1 MNLLGMIGLLAAF
14 AGACASV
21 ACLACGHALRGRP
34 AAETLSWGG
43 RIAALIVF
51 IGLSVSCAVLVWCFL
66 TDDVGIQY
74 VLDNHVSTT
83 GAWGV
88 FYRVSGLWAGREGS
102 LLFWAW
108 LIGLFGAIASVRRM
122 AKVEPLDNIAVLVIQ
137 LVLVAF
143 AGIMLFSAEN
153 TPFAATDPIYFN
165 ADGTLT
171 SAAQLLGMNSLL
183 QHWAMAIHPPMLFVG
198 YAGLTVPFAY
208 AIATCVV
215 GRGDSQW
222 VLRSERFAL
231 AAWMFLTL
239 GIGLGAVWAYVAL
252 GWGGY
257 WGWDPVENASLLSWL
272 VCVALIHSFTV
283 YKRHGIFKCWAVMSA
298 CLAFA
303 FCIVGTF
310 ISRSGIVQSVHAFE
324 GDAVSTALFGTL
336 IVASVLAGAAGCLA
350 RRASFAP
357 EAAAPEAESMVN
369 KHGAYFVNNVFMI
382 LMACAL
388 AYLTVAQALPSWLPL
403 GGHSVPAGTYEAIAR
418 PVGVVYLLMM
428 AVCPLLGWCKT
439 DPKAFLRKA
448 RIPAVCAAVLFAVLA
463 VYWGSV
469 LLPAYDGI
477 VSAAGEHAELVLE
490 QGPAWY
496 YNGLALVAFFV
507 ASLLIFNSCYQLT
520 RVVRASG
527 KGVVSRLGSCVS
539 HLAVG
544 IILIGLVGSAMY
556 VTEAN
561 GYLPYDEQTNT
572 SSERF
577 AIDAYELG
585 LAGAHAGMADN
596 LKDVEYAI
604 DLDVYHDGEFIGQ
617 TRPAITLVAATQ
629 QQKYT
634 AGVVGMPLEDLFVVY
649 RGAGMNDAGLHLD
662 VRVNRL
668 VSFVWVGM
676 AFLVAGMCLT
686 VLGPR
691 EAPARRR

>member
-1 MNLLGMIGLLAAF
+1 MILVGMVGLLAAF
-14 AGACASV
+14 VGACISV
-21 ACLACGHALRGRP
+21 ISLACGHALRERP
-34 AAETLSWGG
+34 VAETLSWGG
-43 RIAALIVF
+43 RIAALVAF
-51 IGLSVSCAVLVWCFL
+51 AGLSVSCTVLVWCFL

-74 VLDNHVSTT
+74 VLDNHVSGT

-108 LIGLFGAIASVRRM
+108 LIGLFGALVTVRRV
-122 AKVEPLDNIAVLVIQ
+122 AKAEPLDNIAVLVIQ

-143 AGIMLFSAEN
+143 VGIMLFSAEN
-153 TPFAATDPIYFN
+153 TPFTATDPIYFN

-183 QHWAMAIHPPMLFVG
+183 QHWAMAIHPPMLFLG

-208 AIATCVV
+208 AIAACVV

-239 GIGLGAVWAYVAL
+239 GIGLGAVWAYVVL

-272 VCVALIHSFTV
+272 VCVALIHSFTA
-283 YKRHGIFKCWAVMSA
+283 YKRHGLFKCWAVMSA
-298 CLAFA
+298 CLVFA

-324 GDAVSTALFGTL
+324 GDAVSAALFGTL
-336 IVASVLAGAAGCLA
+336 IVASILAGAVGCLA
-350 RRASFAP
+350 RKASFAP
-357 EAAAPEAESMVN
+357 EAGTPEAESVLS
-369 KHGAYFVNNVFMI
+369 KQGAYFVNNVFMI

-403 GGHSVPAGTYEAIAR
+403 GGHSVPAGTYEAVAR
-418 PVGVVYLLMM
+418 PVGVAYLLMM

-439 DPKAFLRKA
+439 DPKAFVRKA
-448 RIPAVCAAVLFAVLA
+448 RVPATCAAVLFAILA
-463 VYWGSV
+463 VYWGGV

-477 VSAAGEHAELVLE
+477 VSAADEHAELVME
-490 QGPAWY
+490 QGSAWY
-496 YNGLALVAFFV
+496 YNGLALVAFLV

-527 KGVVSRLGSCVS
+527 RSAVSCLGSCIS

-577 AIDAYELG
+577 AIDAYELE
-585 LAGAHAGMADN
+585 LADAYAGMADN
-596 LKDVEYAI
+596 LKDVDYAI
-604 DLDVYHDGEFIGQ
+604 DLDVYRDGTRIEQ
-617 TRPAITLVAATQ
+617 VRPAITLVTATQ

-634 AGVVGMPLEDLFVVY
+634 AGVVGLPLEDLFVVY
-649 RGAGMNDAGLHLD
+649 RGVGMDNAGLHLD

-668 VSFVWVGM
+668 ISFVWTGM
-676 AFLVAGMCLT
+676 VFLVAGMFLSI
-686 VLGPR
+686 LGPR
-691 EAPARRR
+691 EASARRG

>member
-21 ACLACGHALRGRP
+21 VCLACGHALRDRP
-34 AAETLSWGG
+34 VAETLSWGG

-66 TDDVGIQY
+66 ADDVGIQY

-143 AGIMLFSAEN
+143 AGIMLFSAES

-165 ADGTLT
+165 ANGTLA

-239 GIGLGAVWAYVAL
+239 GIGLGAVWAYVVL

-350 RRASFAP
+350 RRAIFAP
-357 EAAAPEAESMVN
+357 EAAAPEAESMVS

-477 VSAAGEHAELVLE
+477 ISAAGEHAELVLE

-507 ASLLIFNSCYQLT
+507 ASLLIFNSCYQLR

>member
-1 MNLLGMIGLLAAF
+1 MNLLGMIGLLVAF

-21 ACLACGHALRGRP
+21 ACLACGHALRDRP

-165 ADGTLT
+165 ADGTLA

-208 AIATCVV
+208 AIAACVV

-239 GIGLGAVWAYVAL
+239 GIGLGAVWAYVVL

-357 EAAAPEAESMVN
+357 EAAAPEAESMVS

-448 RIPAVCAAVLFAVLA
+448 RVPAVCAVVLFAVLA

-469 LLPAYDGI
+469 LLPAYDDI

-544 IILIGLVGSAMY
+544 IILVGLVGSAMY

-572 SSERF
+572 SSERI

-604 DLDVYHDGEFIGQ
+604 DLDVYRDGEFIGQ

>member
-21 ACLACGHALRGRP
+21 AFLACGHALRGRH

-51 IGLSVSCAVLVWCFL
+51 VGLSVSCAVLVWCFL

-239 GIGLGAVWAYVAL
+239 GIGLGAVWAYVVL

-324 GDAVSTALFGTL
+324 GDAVSTVLFGTL
-336 IVASVLAGAAGCLA
+336 IVASVLASAVGCLA

-357 EAAAPEAESMVN
+357 EAAAPEAESMVS

-403 GGHSVPAGTYEAIAR
+403 GGHSVPTGTYEAIAR

-448 RIPAVCAAVLFAVLA
+448 RVPAVCAAVLFAVLA

>member
-66 TDDVGIQY
+66 SDDVGIQY

-102 LLFWAW
+102 LLFWTW

-153 TPFAATDPIYFN
+153 TPFAAADPIYFN

-239 GIGLGAVWAYVAL
+239 GIGLGAVWAYVVL

-357 EAAAPEAESMVN
+357 EAAAPEAESMVS

-448 RIPAVCAAVLFAVLA
+448 RVPAVCAAVLFAVLA

-556 VTEAN
+556 VTETN

-572 SSERF
+572 SSERI

-604 DLDVYHDGEFIGQ
+604 DLDVYRDGEFIGQ